1 MAAAKKPI
9 PLPSPT
15 SRLAKTA
22 LLVALTALQ
31 DERVRTQLMRAP
43 GAVRAWAEQHREGS
57 GRSWRDLDPSQRF
70 GRRGLER
77 RLEALQR
84 NVAIVFP
91 AGSDPAAIAIYR
103 AIDELDRAAA
113 VSATMPVLKRRSAHA
128 RIGEGIDQ
136 LESALV
142 DAVLPGPA

>member
-9 PLPSPT
+9 PLSSPT
-15 SRLAKTA
+15 SKLAKTA
-22 LLVALTALQ
+22 LLLALTALQ

-43 GAVRAWAEQHREGS
+43 AAARGWAEQHRVGA
-57 GRSWRDLDPSQRF
+57 GRLWRDLDPSQRF

-77 RLEALQR
+77 RLDALQR
-84 NVAIVFP
+84 NVGLVFP
-91 AGSDPAAIAIYR
+91 SGSDPAAIAIYR

-113 VSATMPVLKRRSAHA
+113 VSATMPLAKRRSAHA
-128 RIGEGIDQ
+128 RISDGIDQ

-142 DAVLPGPA
+142 EAVLPGA